1 MTRDAAP
8 EPSLEELQ
16 TLFQLGDYRRL
27 RTHAETLRKEAL
39 ARQDQ
44 ETVKAV
50 DALLERLRP
59 DPTGAQL
66 YLIAFALLFA
76 IAALTYGGGFH

>member
-8 EPSLEELQ
+8 EPGLEELQ

-27 RTHAETLRKEAL
+27 RSRAETVRKEAV

-44 ETVKAV
+44 ETVEAV
-50 DALLERLRP
+50 DSLLERLRP
-59 DPTGAQL
+59 DPTGAKL

-76 IAALTYGGGFH
+76 IAALTYGGWFH

>member
-8 EPSLEELQ
+8 EPGLEELQ
-16 TLFQLGDYRRL
+16 TLFRLGDYRRL
-27 RTHAETLRKEAL
+27 RSRASAVRQDAL

-44 ETVKAV
+44 ETVDEV

-59 DPTGAQL
+59 DPTGAKL
-66 YLIAFALLFA
+66 YLLAFLLLFA
-76 IAALTYGGGFH
+76 IAALTYGGGFR